1 MCHSLFFSLIGPDP
15 LCLRLFFFQQTV
27 FITLVR
33 QANPVR
39 ARISLPTLRAVAL
52 AAVTLAFFAVTAFN
66 VQLARA
72 DFFRRR
78 PTIPNIHNATSLD
91 PLNAYGQTL
100 QAQLL
105 DQSAS
110 DSSAWWNLAN
120 QLDPRNEEILIQL
133 AIHAERRGQLLAA
146 EQLLLRAARL
156 NQTFFARWSLV
167 NFYTRHE
174 NNEKARIWVQNAL
187 HRGSG
192 DLRSLFNLIESSGLS
207 PSEFLRDALP
217 PNRKLLLSYLRYRV
231 SQPDGQLILEVSR
244 MLCQLIRTQPDAWP
258 GLDFDPLS
266 KWFKR
271 NFPATAEE
279 EAVLNSAI
287 ERLISLGNGA
297 QAAQLSNLLAA
308 ISPESFGL
316 WSENQ
321 LVMNAGFRT
330 KPSQNPLDWRL
341 TLSDSVST
349 KIWPDQGF
357 ATVILNGSQPQSVEV
372 MTQIIRIPPNRSYR
386 FEAQT
391 QSGSMIL
398 NPGFSWTFRDL
409 RQGRSS
415 PPQITIPHS
424 VDWNHESL
432 LIPASSEDRLW
443 RVALEYRRIPG
454 TVRQEQELHIRSVTI
469 APDSSQNPQV
479 ATRP

>member
-1 MCHSLFFSLIGPDP
+1 M
-15 LCLRLFFFQQTV
+15 FQQTV
-27 FITLVR
+27 FITGVR
-33 QANPVR
+33 QTNPVQ
-39 ARISLPTLRAVAL
+39 ADVSFSTLRAAVVAAL
-52 AAVTLAFFAVTAFN
+52 TLAFFAVTALN

-72 DFFRRR
+72 DYSRRR
-78 PTIPNIHNATSLD
+78 PTIPNIQDALRLD
-91 PLNAYGQTL
+91 PLNAYGHTL

-105 DQSAS
+105 DQTAS
-110 DSSAWWNLAN
+110 DSSASWNLAN
-120 QLDPRNEEILIQL
+120 QLEPRNAEVLIQL
-133 AIHAERRGQLLAA
+133 AIHAERCGQLLAA
-146 EQLLLRAARL
+146 EQILLRAARL
-156 NQTFFARWSLV
+156 NQTFLARWSLV

-174 NNEKARIWVQNAL
+174 DNEKARIWTKQAL

-192 DLRSLFNLIESSGLS
+192 DLRALFTQIESSGLS

-217 PNRKLLLSYLRYRV
+217 PNRKLLLAYLRYRV

-244 MLCQLIRTQPDAWP
+244 NLCQLIRTQPDAWP

-266 KWFKR
+266 KWLKR

-308 ISPESFGL
+308 ISPESFGS

-321 LVMNAGFRT
+321 LVMNASFRT

-341 TLSDSVST
+341 TLSDSVSA
-349 KIWPDQGF
+349 KVWPDQGI
-357 ATVILNGSQPQSVEV
+357 ATVLLSGSQPQAVEL
-372 MTQIIRIPPNRSYR
+372 MTQVIRIPPNRSYR

-409 RQGRSS
+409 RPGRSS

-424 VDWNHESL
+424 TDWNHQSL

-454 TVRQEQELHIRSVTI
+454 TVRQEQELHIRSVTMI
-469 APDSSQNPQV
+469 PVSSKNPQV
-479 ATRP
+479 AARP